1 MEFVEVEDGMQ
12 IGQPLTII
20 VGSTKTGKSVLSAI
34 IDETA
39 RINPEF
45 VSSDFE
51 LEMMGDIVA
60 NINKSHHMNV
70 KDAIEQFWHERLNN
84 V

>member
-20 VGSTKTGKSVLSAI
+20 AGSAEPSQSVLSPI
-34 IDETA
+34 IDETIQ
-39 RINPEF
+39 INPEF

-60 NINKSHHMNV
+60 I
-70 KDAIEQFWHERLNN
+70 
-84 V
+84 